1 MLIYFLSHTTKLT
14 NQSTSQ
20 KEKKKKTNAELC
32 RLLGYYAEQA
42 GLEQTFQDYLS
53 SWAAWPFKEG
63 QIGSPRT

>member
-53 SWAAWPFKEG
+53 SWAA
-63 QIGSPRT
+63 